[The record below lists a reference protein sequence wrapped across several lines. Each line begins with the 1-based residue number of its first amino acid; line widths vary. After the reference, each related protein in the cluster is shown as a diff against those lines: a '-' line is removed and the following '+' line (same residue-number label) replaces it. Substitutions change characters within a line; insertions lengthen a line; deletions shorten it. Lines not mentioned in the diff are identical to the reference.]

1 MKSKLHIT
9 LSQDGYISDE
19 GTTPH
24 DEVAEF
30 IKTAP
35 LTINDWAQIR
45 KEVRNIVNE
54 YLKQFPHVKRLRP
67 TGDGTTVIILKSEY
81 DDMKNTIAA
90 QAVRI
95 EEQDKIIA
103 AQAVRIEEQDK
114 IIAAQAVR
122 IEVLEKENIELRRE
136 NVELRKIVE
145 MQSKQIEMLVH
156 RIEFLEARN

>member
-1 MKSKLHIT
+1 MK
-9 LSQDGYISDE
+9 E
-19 GTTPH
+19 TPH

-35 LTINDWAQIR
+35 LTINDWTQIR

-54 YLKQFPHVKRLRP
+54 YLKQFPHVKRSRP
-67 TGDGTTVIILKSEY
+67 TGDGTTVTILKSEY
-81 DDMKNTIAA
+81 DGMKNTIAA
-90 QAVRI
+90 QA
-95 EEQDKIIA
+95 A
-103 AQAVRIEEQDK
+103 RIEEQDK

>member
-1 MKSKLHIT
+1 MK
-9 LSQDGYISDE
+9 E
-19 GTTPH
+19 TPH

-35 LTINDWAQIR
+35 LTINDWTQIR

-54 YLKQFPHVKRLRP
+54 YLKQFPHVKRSRP

-81 DDMKNTIAA
+81 DDMKNT
-90 QAVRI
+90 
-95 EEQDKIIA
+95 IA

>member
-1 MKSKLHIT
+1 MKSKLHIA

-35 LTINDWAQIR
+35 LTINDWTQIR

-54 YLKQFPHVKRLRP
+54 YLKQFPHVKRSRP

-103 AQAVRIEEQDK
+103 AQAVRIG
-114 IIAAQAVR
+114 
-122 IEVLEKENIELRRE
+122 VLEKENIELWRE

>member
-1 MKSKLHIT
+1 MKSKLHIA

-35 LTINDWAQIR
+35 LTINDWTQIR

-54 YLKQFPHVKRLRP
+54 YLKQFPHVKRSRP
-67 TGDGTTVIILKSEY
+67 TGDGTTVTILKSEY
-81 DDMKNTIAA
+81 DGMKNTIAA
-90 QAVRI
+90 QAARI

-103 AQAVRIEEQDK
+103 RKQFG
-114 IIAAQAVR
+114 
-122 IEVLEKENIELRRE
+122 LR
-136 NVELRKIVE
+136 NKTKSLPRKQFGLKYWKKKTSNFDV
-145 MQSKQIEMLVH
+145 KML
-156 RIEFLEARN
+156 N

>member
-9 LSQDGYISDE
+9 LSQDGYISNE
-19 GTTPH
+19 GTTPR

-35 LTINDWAQIR
+35 LTINDWTQIR

-54 YLKQFPHVKRLRP
+54 YLKQFPYVKRSRP

-81 DDMKNTIAA
+81 DDMKNT
-90 QAVRI
+90 
-95 EEQDKIIA
+95 IA

>member
-1 MKSKLHIT
+1 MKSKLHIA

-35 LTINDWAQIR
+35 LTINDWTQIR

-54 YLKQFPHVKRLRP
+54 YLKQFPHVKRSRP

-103 AQAVRIEEQDK
+103 AQAVRIE
-114 IIAAQAVR
+114 
-122 IEVLEKENIELRRE
+122 VLEKENSE

>member
-1 MKSKLHIT
+1 MK
-9 LSQDGYISDE
+9 E
-19 GTTPH
+19 TPH

-35 LTINDWAQIR
+35 LTINNWTQIR

-54 YLKQFPHVKRLRP
+54 YLKQFPHVKRSRP
-67 TGDGTTVIILKSEY
+67 TGDGTTVTILKSEY
-81 DDMKNTIAA
+81 DGMKNTIAA
-90 QAVRI
+90 QA
-95 EEQDKIIA
+95 A
-103 AQAVRIEEQDK
+103 RIEEQDK

>member
-1 MKSKLHIT
+1 
-9 LSQDGYISDE
+9 
-19 GTTPH
+19 
-24 DEVAEF
+24 
-30 IKTAP
+30 
-35 LTINDWAQIR
+35 
-45 KEVRNIVNE
+45 VNE
-54 YLKQFPHVKRLRP
+54 YLKQFPHVKRSRP

-81 DDMKNTIAA
+81 DDMKNT
-90 QAVRI
+90 
-95 EEQDKIIA
+95 IA

>member
-9 LSQDGYISDE
+9 LSQDGYISNE
-19 GTTPH
+19 GTTPR
-24 DEVAEF
+24 DEVEEF

-35 LTINDWAQIR
+35 LTINDWTQIR

-54 YLKQFPHVKRLRP
+54 YLKQFPHVKRSRP

-103 AQAVRIEEQDK
+103 AQAVRIE
-114 IIAAQAVR
+114 
-122 IEVLEKENIELRRE
+122 VLEKENIELRRE
-136 NVELRKIVE
+136 NVELRKIVA

>member
-1 MKSKLHIT
+1 VYNTKSKLHIA

-35 LTINDWAQIR
+35 LTINDWTQIR

-54 YLKQFPHVKRLRP
+54 YLKQFPHVKRSRP

-81 DDMKNTIAA
+81 DDMKNT
-90 QAVRI
+90 
-95 EEQDKIIA
+95 IA

>member
-1 MKSKLHIT
+1 MKSKLHIA

-35 LTINDWAQIR
+35 LTINDWTQIR

-54 YLKQFPHVKRLRP
+54 YLKQFPHVKRSRP

-103 AQAVRIEEQDK
+103 AQAVRS
-114 IIAAQAVR
+114 
-122 IEVLEKENIELRRE
+122 EVLEKENIELRRE

>member
-1 MKSKLHIT
+1 MK
-9 LSQDGYISDE
+9 E
-19 GTTPH
+19 TPH

-35 LTINDWAQIR
+35 LTINDWTQIR

-54 YLKQFPHVKRLRP
+54 YLKQFPHVKRSRP

-103 AQAVRIEEQDK
+103 AQAVRIE
-114 IIAAQAVR
+114 
-122 IEVLEKENIELRRE
+122 VLGKENIELRRE

>member
-19 GTTPH
+19 GTTPR

-35 LTINDWAQIR
+35 LTINDWTQIR

-54 YLKQFPHVKRLRP
+54 YLKQFPHVKRSRP
-67 TGDGTTVIILKSEY
+67 TGDGTTVTILKSEY
-81 DDMKNTIAA
+81 DGMKNTIAA
-90 QAVRI
+90 QA
-95 EEQDKIIA
+95 A
-103 AQAVRIEEQDK
+103 RIEEQDK

>member
-1 MKSKLHIT
+1 MKSKLHIA

-35 LTINDWAQIR
+35 LTINDWTQIR

-54 YLKQFPHVKRLRP
+54 YLKQFPHVKRSRP

-103 AQAVRIEEQDK
+103 AQAVR
-114 IIAAQAVR
+114 V
-122 IEVLEKENIELRRE
+122 EVLEKENIELRRE

>member
-1 MKSKLHIT
+1 MKSKLHIA

-35 LTINDWAQIR
+35 LTINDWTQIR

-54 YLKQFPHVKRLRP
+54 YLKQFPHVKRSRP

-81 DDMKNTIAA
+81 DDMKNT
-90 QAVRI
+90 
-95 EEQDKIIA
+95 
-103 AQAVRIEEQDK
+103 
-114 IIAAQAVR
+114 IAAQAVR

>member
-35 LTINDWAQIR
+35 LTINDWTQIR

-54 YLKQFPHVKRLRP
+54 YLKQFPHVKRSRP

-81 DDMKNTIAA
+81 DDMKNT
-90 QAVRI
+90 
-95 EEQDKIIA
+95 
-103 AQAVRIEEQDK
+103 
-114 IIAAQAVR
+114 IAAQAVR

>member
-9 LSQDGYISDE
+9 LSQDGYISNE
-19 GTTPH
+19 GTTPR

-35 LTINDWAQIR
+35 LTINDWTQIR

-54 YLKQFPHVKRLRP
+54 YLKQFPHVKRSHP

-81 DDMKNTIAA
+81 DDMKNT
-90 QAVRI
+90 
-95 EEQDKIIA
+95 IA

>member
-35 LTINDWAQIR
+35 LTINDWTQIR

-54 YLKQFPHVKRLRP
+54 YLKQFPHVKRSRP

-81 DDMKNTIAA
+81 DDMKNT
-90 QAVRI
+90 
-95 EEQDKIIA
+95 IA

>member
-9 LSQDGYISDE
+9 LSQDGYISNE
-19 GTTPH
+19 GTTPR

-35 LTINDWAQIR
+35 LTINDWTQIR

-54 YLKQFPHVKRLRP
+54 YLKQFPHVKRSRP

-81 DDMKNTIAA
+81 DDMKNT
-90 QAVRI
+90 
-95 EEQDKIIA
+95 IA

>member
-9 LSQDGYISDE
+9 LSQDGYISNE
-19 GTTPH
+19 GTTPR

-35 LTINDWAQIR
+35 LTINDWTQIR

-54 YLKQFPHVKRLRP
+54 YLKQFPHVKRSRP

-103 AQAVRIEEQDK
+103 AQAVRIE
-114 IIAAQAVR
+114 
-122 IEVLEKENIELRRE
+122 VLEKENIELRRE
-136 NVELRKIVE
+136 NVELRKIVA